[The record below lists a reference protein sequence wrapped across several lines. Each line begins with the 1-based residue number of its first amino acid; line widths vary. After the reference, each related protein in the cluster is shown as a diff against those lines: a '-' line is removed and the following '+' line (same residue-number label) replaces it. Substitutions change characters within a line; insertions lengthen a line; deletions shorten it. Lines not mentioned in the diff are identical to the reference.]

1 MLEFADWLASTPLS
15 ATIVNNLWMIPA
27 IQSVHIIAI
36 GLLVGA
42 LLMLDMR
49 VLGLL
54 SKDQTVTQV
63 NDRYAPWIWGAIVVL
78 AISGCLLIVGEPR
91 RELLSFSFWV
101 KMTLLAIGI
110 AIVLAFQF
118 YLKANAAMWKDT
130 GEPTPLT
137 KFFAILSICI
147 WVAIIF
153 LGRFIAWDA
162 QIWGSLSPQA

>member
-1 MLEFADWLASTPLS
+1 MLEFADWLASTSLS
-15 ATIVNNLWMIPA
+15 ETVVSNLWMIPA

-36 GLLVGA
+36 GFLVGA

-49 VLGLL
+49 ILGVLA
-54 SKDQTVTQV
+54 KDQTITQV
-63 NDRYAPWIWGAIVVL
+63 NNRYAPWIWGAIVVL
-78 AISGCLLIVGEPR
+78 AFSGCLLIVGEPR
-91 RELLSFSFWV
+91 RELLSFSFWA
-101 KMTLLAIGI
+101 KMTLLVIGI
-110 AIVLAFQF
+110 AIVIAFQF
-118 YLKANAAMWKDT
+118 HLKANEAKWNDTLAAA
-130 GEPTPLT
+130 PLT